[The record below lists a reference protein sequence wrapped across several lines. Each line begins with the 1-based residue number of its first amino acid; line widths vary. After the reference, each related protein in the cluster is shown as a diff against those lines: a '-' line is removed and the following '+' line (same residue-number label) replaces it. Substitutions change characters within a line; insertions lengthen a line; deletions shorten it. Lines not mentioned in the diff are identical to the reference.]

1 MFLCFYFFLGT
12 LQSTKPNQTKPIF
25 FSDRHVCRLC
35 TNKRSYPNCKMF
47 GDTISF
53 GCPFGFPQTST
64 SIWWKPNGQPNAIFL
79 RLLRRATTR
88 RSSRTSNIRNWWM
101 DSPHLLLP
109 FPLGPPPTRALSL
122 AECFTEGHLN
132 LRKWTQRNVSL
143 SAMARWRTSFAL
155 QSFGGINGGTETD
168 INEEDRPKKR
178 RAQRGVYRYKGNKD
192 DPVKIIPPE
201 ESTWYKMYVTNF
213 LMLEDDPMCQRFRE
227 RFRLP

>member
-1 MFLCFYFFLGT
+1 
-12 LQSTKPNQTKPIF
+12 
-25 FSDRHVCRLC
+25 
-35 TNKRSYPNCKMF
+35 
-47 GDTISF
+47 
-53 GCPFGFPQTST
+53 
-64 SIWWKPNGQPNAIFL
+64 
-79 RLLRRATTR
+79 
-88 RSSRTSNIRNWWM
+88 M

-168 INEEDRPKKR
+168 INKEDRPKKR

-192 DPVKIIPPE
+192 DQVKIIPPE

>member
-1 MFLCFYFFLGT
+1 
-12 LQSTKPNQTKPIF
+12 
-25 FSDRHVCRLC
+25 
-35 TNKRSYPNCKMF
+35 
-47 GDTISF
+47 
-53 GCPFGFPQTST
+53 
-64 SIWWKPNGQPNAIFL
+64 
-79 RLLRRATTR
+79 
-88 RSSRTSNIRNWWM
+88 M

-155 QSFGGINGGTETD
+155 QSFGVINGGTEND

-213 LMLEDDPMCQRFRE
+213 LMLEDDPMCQKFRE
-227 RFRLP
+227 RFGRHLHDIGC